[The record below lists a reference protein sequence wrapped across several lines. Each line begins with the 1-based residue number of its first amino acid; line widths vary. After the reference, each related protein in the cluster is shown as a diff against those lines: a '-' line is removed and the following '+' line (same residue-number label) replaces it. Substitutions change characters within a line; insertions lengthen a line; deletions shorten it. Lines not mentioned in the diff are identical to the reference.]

1 MDFRAKDGIFHAF
14 VRFFIGISSLTPYV
28 CNSFSQEFII
38 KYLSKTE
45 SNCCLTK
52 YYYIIMKNYGNY
64 MNVYESM
71 QLLHRAQV
79 FFC

>member
-28 CNSFSQEFII
+28 CNSFSQVFII

-45 SNCCLTK
+45 SNFCFNLTW
-52 YYYIIMKNYGNY
+52 
-64 MNVYESM
+64 YE
-71 QLLHRAQV
+71 V
-79 FFC
+79 

>member
-28 CNSFSQEFII
+28 CNSFSQVFII

-45 SNCCLTK
+45 SNFCFNLILL
-52 YYYIIMKNYGNY
+52 YH
-64 MNVYESM
+64 YEK
-71 QLLHRAQV
+71 LWKLYE
-79 FFC
+79 CI